1 MELYQL
7 IDKAPEKEKKQKQAL
22 PFIVLTGVTPS
33 VLCTPPKICW
43 FTFLFSGPSKLKC
56 KQFTLLHVY
65 YNTNQTKHRD
75 LHWKIK

>member
-33 VLCTPPKICW
+33 VLCTPAKICW

-65 YNTNQTKHRD
+65 
-75 LHWKIK
+75 